1 MLTPCNTMTAQGV
14 IIYGTYERCPKAA
27 RSGASQPP
35 SLDSVLF
42 LHLQWYFDME
52 TTSEKSY
59 ISLG

>member
-1 MLTPCNTMTAQGV
+1 MERMKDAQRQL
-14 IIYGTYERCPKAA
+14 EAEKAKP
-27 RSGASQPP
+27 PP
-35 SLDSVLF
+35 SIECFF